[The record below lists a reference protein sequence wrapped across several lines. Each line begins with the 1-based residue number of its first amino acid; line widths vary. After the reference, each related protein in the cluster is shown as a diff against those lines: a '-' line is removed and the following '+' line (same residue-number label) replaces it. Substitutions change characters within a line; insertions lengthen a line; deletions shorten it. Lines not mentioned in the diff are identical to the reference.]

1 MSLGHRGKDWAGPG
15 RASPD
20 RMARNHP
27 VQIYPCGIKLPH
39 LAKLAKLCEL
49 TVFLFGLN
57 RTDIN
62 TGQFFA
68 DYWWARSDVTILVIH
83 LVAIECHV
91 LRSVLKLLLSS
102 QKYHPRSF
110 RMKHFAPKI
119 HAEFE

>member
-1 MSLGHRGKDWAGPG
+1 MWDKAPSPSKASEAL
-15 RASPD
+15 RAHSF
-20 RMARNHP
+20 
-27 VQIYPCGIKLPH
+27 
-39 LAKLAKLCEL
+39 
-49 TVFLFGLN
+49 FLFGLN